1 MLCGSS
7 GRRRVTE
14 SANLRPCS
22 LSLLLLF
29 VRAGVYLFRSHASG
43 PAPPCV
49 SGRVSPSAGGVS
61 HARKQIITLR
71 TPRRVTHTASETYH
85 AAPPGARRTA
95 GPAVP
100 GARGPHAGPAPAVE
114 PTTRCRVPTVKF
126 PVSLRRRNGRAG
138 ASPAPASNRAKK
150 RSAAAKSSRHRLLT
164 VV

>member
-29 VRAGVYLFRSHASG
+29 VRAGVHLFRSHASG

-100 GARGPHAGPAPAVE
+100 GARGPHAARARGRAHDP
-114 PTTRCRVPTVKF
+114 CRVPTVKF